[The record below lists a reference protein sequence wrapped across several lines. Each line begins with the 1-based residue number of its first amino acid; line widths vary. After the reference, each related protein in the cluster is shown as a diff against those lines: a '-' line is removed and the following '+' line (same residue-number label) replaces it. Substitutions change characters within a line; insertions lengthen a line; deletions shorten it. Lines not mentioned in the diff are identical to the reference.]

1 MEKRLR
7 GRNPNRKY
15 DFLYIGIGLVISIMA
30 IFALTKPEE
39 NQVLL
44 PFIFFF
50 APILRLV
57 YVFQGREEGKKRLFS
72 LLVGILLLLLSVIT
86 GMSLWR

>member
-1 MEKRLR
+1 MERRLR

-15 DFLYIGIGLVISIMA
+15 DFLYIGIGLVISLLA
-30 IFALTKPEE
+30 SFALTTPEE
-39 NQVLL
+39 NQVLF

-50 APILRLV
+50 AAILRVV
-57 YVFQGREEGKKRLFS
+57 YVIQGREEGKKRLLS
-72 LLVGILLLLLSVIT
+72 LFIGVLLLLLSVIT

>member
-1 MEKRLR
+1 MERRLR

-15 DFLYIGIGLVISIMA
+15 DFFYIGIGLVISIMA

-39 NQVLL
+39 NQVLF

-50 APILRLV
+50 AAILRVV
-57 YVFQGREEGKKRLFS
+57 YVLQGREEGKKRLLS
-72 LLVGILLLLLSVIT
+72 LFVVILLLLLSIIT

>member
-1 MEKRLR
+1 MERRLR

-30 IFALTKPEE
+30 IFALKPEE
-39 NQVLL
+39 NQVLF

-50 APILRLV
+50 AAILRVV
-57 YVFQGREEGKKRLFS
+57 YVLQGREEGKKRLLS
-72 LLVGILLLLLSVIT
+72 LFVGVLLLLLSIIT

>member
-39 NQVLL
+39 NQVLF

-50 APILRLV
+50 AAILRLV

-72 LLVGILLLLLSVIT
+72 LLVGLLLLLLSVIT